1 MLLLDEPTNHLD
13 IESIQWLENFLS
25 TRANAVALDD
35 ISLPEFSH
43 LPTFKRICI
52 CISKNDHA
60 CKYMGFAP
68 NKNETQ
74 RRKKIMEKYESL
86 L

>member
-1 MLLLDEPTNHLD
+1 MEY
-13 IESIQWLENFLS
+13 
-25 TRANAVALDD
+25 LDD

-52 CISKNDHA
+52 CILKTTTPANTWAS
-60 CKYMGFAP
+60 AP